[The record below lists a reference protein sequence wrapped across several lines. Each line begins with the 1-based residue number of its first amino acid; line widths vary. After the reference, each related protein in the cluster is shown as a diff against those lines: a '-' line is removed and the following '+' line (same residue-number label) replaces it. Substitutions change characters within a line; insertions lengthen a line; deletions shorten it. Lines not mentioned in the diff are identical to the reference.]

1 MKQYFHF
8 FRFVFI
14 GIAVLI
20 LVLGAVSAGKAA
32 IGSLGIGERTN
43 TECLTEER
51 VFDYADKLT
60 DKEEAKLRKLIA
72 KREKQIGC
80 DIVLVTLEES
90 LEEYVKPYEEQLGYI
105 YVDEYTTVYADNFYD
120 EHKYGYDVPYG
131 DGAILVDN
139 YAREYDGL
147 RYAAF
152 STCGKVEYKY
162 SDAMIDHMFDRIF
175 AYEKLG
181 PYAAYKT
188 YINTLYHDMSGMLQF
203 TAYWSLPAIL
213 MLSVV
218 VMAIF
223 VLINLIPSKGKKT
236 TTIKTYVADNSMKMN
251 QQSDVFLTKTV
262 TKRRIETS
270 SSSGGGGR
278 SGGGGH
284 HRSSS
289 GRSHG
294 GGSRGR

>member
-1 MKQYFHF
+1 MKQYFHY
-8 FRFVFI
+8 FRFIFI
-14 GIAVLI
+14 GIAVL
-20 LVLGAVSAGKAA
+20 VLF
-32 IGSLGIGERTN
+32 LGIVCVYKTTIGTVGIEERAN
-43 TECLTEER
+43 TECVTEER

-60 DKEEAKLRKLIA
+60 DKQEEKLRKLIA

-80 DIVLVTLEES
+80 DIVLVTIEES

-105 YVDEYTTVYADNFYD
+105 ATDEYTTVYADNFYD
-120 EHKYGYDVPYG
+120 EHKYGYNAPYG

-139 YAREYDGL
+139 YARESDGL

-162 SDAMIDHMFDRIF
+162 SNAMIDHMFDRIF

-181 PYAAYKT
+181 PYMAYKT
-188 YINTLYHDMSGMLQF
+188 YINTLYHDMSGHIQF
-203 TAYWSLPAIL
+203 TAYWSLPMIL
-213 MLSVV
+213 LVSLIAMVV
-218 VMAIF
+218 F
-223 VLINLIPSKGKKT
+223 VVYYLIPTKGKKT

-251 QQSDVFLTKTV
+251 AQSDTFLTKTI
-262 TKRRIETS
+262 TKRHIETS
-270 SSSGGGGR
+270 GSSGGGR

-284 HRSSS
+284 HHSS
-289 GRSHG
+289 GGHSHG